1 MKVILVPVADR
12 PECRFALLTAFD
24 MAGYLGADIKGYHL
38 RPRRE
43 EKPSD
48 RGARLDLNIA
58 VSELAELPESQ
69 VRLNSANAEK
79 LFRAMADEAGIAVV
93 RKPRRAEGPLAFW
106 HEMVGTP
113 QKLQGIV
120 GPVSDLIIVSR
131 PKPRG
136 SGPARAFLLSALL
149 HSGKPLL
156 VLPQRRVT
164 NLGRR
169 VLVAWNQSMQAASAM
184 TAALPLLAR
193 ASEVHIVCCGGEQAP
208 GPKTR
213 HARNYLAHWGIAC
226 ELHRRKGRNTSA
238 ELLETYKEVGADLLV
253 MGAYSH
259 SQLRE
264 RILGGVTHNMLM
276 QSNFPVIA
284 MHH

>member
-1 MKVILVPVADR
+1 MKVILVLVADR
-12 PECRFALLTAFD
+12 PECRFALLTAFE
-24 MAGYLGADIKGYHL
+24 MADYLGADIKGNHL
-38 RPRRE
+38 RPHYE

-58 VSELAELPESQ
+58 VSELAELSESQ

-79 LFRAMADEAGIAVV
+79 LFRAMDDEAGIAVA

-106 HEMVGTP
+106 HEIVGTP
-113 QKLQGIV
+113 QKLLGIA

-156 VLPQRRVT
+156 
-164 NLGRR
+164 
-169 VLVAWNQSMQAASAM
+169 
-184 TAALPLLAR
+184 AR
-193 ASEVHIVCCGGEQAP
+193 ASEVNIVCCGGEQAP

-213 HARNYLAHWGIAC
+213 NARSYLAHWGIAC
-226 ELHRRKGRNTSA
+226 ELQRRKGRNPSA
-238 ELLETYKEVGADLLV
+238 ELLETCKEVGADLLV
-253 MGAYSH
+253 MGAYSY
-259 SQLRE
+259 SQLGE

-276 QSNFPVIA
+276 QSNFPVFA